1 MKISVSNEKN
11 GCYIVVVYVA
21 TGFSNFAIQ
30 YLSENEIFLLNLF
43 ACSFGAQVES
53 FKQNKNGQKS
63 CDTVPLRLT
72 TVQEITESI

>member
-30 YLSENEIFLLNLF
+30 YLSENENFLLNRFCLF
-43 ACSFGAQVES
+43 IWGP
-53 FKQNKNGQKS
+53 G
-63 CDTVPLRLT
+63 
-72 TVQEITESI
+72 